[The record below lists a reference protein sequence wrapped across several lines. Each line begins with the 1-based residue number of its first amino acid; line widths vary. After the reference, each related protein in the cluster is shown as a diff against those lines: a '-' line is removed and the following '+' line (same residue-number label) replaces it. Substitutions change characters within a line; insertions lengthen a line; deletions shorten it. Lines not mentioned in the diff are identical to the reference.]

1 MIEVR
6 PFKIDIQRLL
16 GDSQRD
22 DEQLRMFLCGYSGS
36 KISLSQIPRIR
47 ERLQAMENGS
57 LHPMDAF
64 YWSLDQEAPVSLGRK
79 FWDGEPPEY
88 RALIDTTN
96 AAYEL
101 ASSKGLLT
109 HQRQQKLF
117 HQYLAGIIMAGRLDI
132 SVWWL
137 VNRGISLLEEK

>member
-1 MIEVR
+1 
-6 PFKIDIQRLL
+6 
-16 GDSQRD
+16 
-22 DEQLRMFLCGYSGS
+22 
-36 KISLSQIPRIR
+36 
-47 ERLQAMENGS
+47 
-57 LHPMDAF
+57 MDAF

-117 HQYLAGIIMAGRLDI
+117 HQYLSGIIMAGRLDI